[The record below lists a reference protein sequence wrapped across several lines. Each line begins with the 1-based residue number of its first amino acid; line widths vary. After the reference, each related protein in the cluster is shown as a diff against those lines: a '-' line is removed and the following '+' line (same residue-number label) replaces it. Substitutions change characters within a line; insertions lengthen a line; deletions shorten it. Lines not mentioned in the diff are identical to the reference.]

1 MIFQTFSIIFHY
13 EYKIS
18 FYAFRVWSENS
29 EHGQTHFAT
38 HGAAVTSSNP
48 HLYLS
53 IVTHFR
59 SLRAR
64 GFEFGPSL
72 NKFGV
77 GVSRETKKHNL
88 FALFRW
94 GFHLDIANESSSSSV
109 SFFSWMVGLY
119 WRSLITESSLED
131 LCSLNHSFILSQKSN
146 F

>member
-1 MIFQTFSIIFHY
+1 MNTKYPFML
-13 EYKIS
+13 
-18 FYAFRVWSENS
+18 RVWSQKK

-38 HGAAVTSSNP
+38 YGAAVTASNP

-59 SLRAR
+59 GLRAR

-77 GVSRETKKHNL
+77 GVSGETNKHNYFL
-88 FALFRW
+88 LCSDEGLMRVSLY
-94 GFHLDIANESSSSSV
+94 LDIANESSSSSV

-131 LCSLNHSFILSQKSN
+131 LCSLNYSFILFQTSFESN
-146 F
+146 LFS